1 MEFNSETYIRHQPNN
16 WNQIDRNYRWN
27 LFRVVFIM
35 QESLNSKQSLINAL
49 KECGAVR
56 FGDFTLAS
64 GKKSSYYVDI
74 KKASTDP
81 VTLKK
86 IAREASTVIRGM
98 HADAVGGVV
107 LGSVPLAT
115 AVSLE
120 SGLPLVLIR
129 KSDKSYGTGGRFVG
143 DVREGSRIVL
153 LEDVTTS
160 GGSVSDAIK
169 AIRSEGAIVEAVVT
183 VVDRESGASENLDSM
198 DVRLIPLVRAGEL
211 VSSSQ

>member
-1 MEFNSETYIRHQPNN
+1 MIKESFNA
-16 WNQIDRNYRWN
+16 
-27 LFRVVFIM
+27 
-35 QESLNSKQSLINAL
+35 KQSLIDAL

-64 GKKSSYYVDI
+64 GKKSSYYIDI

-81 VTLKK
+81 ATLKK
-86 IAREASTVIRGM
+86 IAREAATVIRGM
-98 HADAVGGVV
+98 HADSVGGVV

-129 KSDKSYGTGGRFVG
+129 KSDKNYGTGGRFVG
-143 DVREGSRIVL
+143 DVLEGSKIVL

-160 GGSVSDAIK
+160 GGSVKDAIE
-169 AIRSEGAIVEAVVT
+169 ALRTEGAIVEAVVT
-183 VVDRESGASENLDSM
+183 VVDRESGASENLASM
-198 DVRLIPLVRAGEL
+198 DVKLVPLVRASEL
-211 VSSSQ
+211 VPPSQ

>member
-1 MEFNSETYIRHQPNN
+1 MKKEFNAR
-16 WNQIDRNYRWN
+16 
-27 LFRVVFIM
+27 
-35 QESLNSKQSLINAL
+35 QSLIDAL

-81 VTLKK
+81 QTLKK

-98 HADAVGGVV
+98 YADSVGGVV

-115 AVSLE
+115 AVSIE
-120 SGLPLVLIR
+120 SGLPLVLVR

-160 GGSVSDAIK
+160 GGSVKDAIE
-169 AIRSEGAIVEAVVT
+169 AIHTVGATVEAVVT
-183 VVDRESGASENLDSM
+183 VVDRESGASENLASVG
-198 DVRLIPLVRAGEL
+198 VRLVPLVRASEL
-211 VSSSQ
+211 LSYSQ